1 MWEQRCIDVHQITY
15 DDERIQSAEGIE
27 RVWQQFTSWFYR
39 EVNTS
44 KTVILVTWNGE
55 TCDLKWLWKITQ
67 APGSRCSLPQQIK
80 FFIDPFR
87 VVGYFKT
94 CPINKTKSKI
104 ESYYVGSVWKFISN
118 ANLNGAHDS
127 LIDAKAQT
135 NIFIHKYFGPFI
147 DRKHTVEQID
157 AIFTV
162 YVVVCFL
169 AKGGVGKK
177 EWRRYDD
184 KNQGRHDFQIDLG
197 IALMNYGIS
206 TEWKDTTEAR
216 PNFIR
221 QTASYR
227 LVWKKI
233 DKVLPVVGCEV
244 VRVWDLR
251 ACIFS
256 QVKKVGFEAPKPIF
270 GTRQKISVLIF

>member
-1 MWEQRCIDVHQITY
+1 M
-15 DDERIQSAEGIE
+15 
-27 RVWQQFTSWFYR
+27 
-39 EVNTS
+39 
-44 KTVILVTWNGE
+44 
-55 TCDLKWLWKITQ
+55 
-67 APGSRCSLPQQIK
+67 
-80 FFIDPFR
+80 
-87 VVGYFKT
+87 
-94 CPINKTKSKI
+94 
-104 ESYYVGSVWKFISN
+104 
-118 ANLNGAHDS
+118 NGAHDS

-135 NIFIHKYFGPFI
+135 DIFIHKYFGPFI
-147 DRKHTVEQID
+147 DRKHTVQQID

-244 VRVWDLR
+244 VRVWDL
-251 ACIFS
+251 
-256 QVKKVGFEAPKPIF
+256 
-270 GTRQKISVLIF
+270 

>member
-1 MWEQRCIDVHQITY
+1 MLEQRCIDVHQITD
-15 DDERIQSAEGIE
+15 DDERIQLDEGIE

-44 KTVILVTWNGE
+44 ETVVLVAWNGE

-104 ESYYVGSVWKFISN
+104 ESYDVGSVWKFISN

-135 NIFIHKYFGPFI
+135 DIFIHKYFAPFI
-147 DRKHTVEQID
+147 NRKHTVQQID

-177 EWRRYDD
+177 NGEDAMM
-184 KNQGRHDFQIDLG
+184 K
-197 IALMNYGIS
+197 
-206 TEWKDTTEAR
+206 TKDNMTSR
-216 PNFIR
+216 
-221 QTASYR
+221 
-227 LVWKKI
+227 
-233 DKVLPVVGCEV
+233 
-244 VRVWDLR
+244 
-251 ACIFS
+251 
-256 QVKKVGFEAPKPIF
+256 
-270 GTRQKISVLIF
+270 